1 MLQGKLLALGWRDCW
16 ARLTLF
22 EAFVRSVL
30 LYGGAIWGV
39 SVFDPQGRVGTDVS
53 GQMGAFYRGCLR
65 SLLDVDR

>member
-1 MLQGKLLALGWRDCW
+1 MH
-16 ARLTLF
+16 LTLF

-39 SVFDPQGRVGTDVS
+39 SVFDPLGRVSTDVS